1 MGESEA
7 EEIPPHLL
15 SYNLLELLE
24 GGLGRACSP
33 MAESFFLQQLRRAL
47 HITRINFNFL
57 LTVELV
63 SDLLMVS
70 IYNVSD
76 MILFSDVYK
85 TLQALPL
92 YIVSLSTVLSFNYLT
107 L

>member
-1 MGESEA
+1 MAESLA

-24 GGLGRACSP
+24 GGLGRAGSP

-47 HITRINFNFL
+47 HITLMNFNFL
-57 LTVELV
+57 LIVELV
-63 SDLLMVS
+63 SDLLRVS

-85 TLQALPL
+85 TLQALLL
-92 YIVSLSTVLSFNYLT
+92 YISLSTVLSLFN
-107 L
+107 